1 MARDPDLD
9 LVDDEDELEDDDE
22 LEEYEESAGTGAGA
36 FLTGVV
42 LGALIGAGVALMLA
56 PERGEVV
63 RRRLGGRLR
72 AFGED
77 ARDQLEDW
85 RDEAGRE
92 LRTRRRRLKK
102 RLKGRI

>member
-9 LVDDEDELEDDDE
+9 LVDDEDELEDDE
-22 LEEYEESAGTGAGA
+22 LEDDEESAATGAGA
-36 FLTGVV
+36 FLTGVL
-42 LGALIGAGVALMLA
+42 LGALLGAGLALMLA

-72 AFGED
+72 ALGEE

-92 LRTRRRRLKK
+92 LRSRRRRLKK
-102 RLKGRI
+102 RLKGRL

>member
-9 LVDDEDELEDDDE
+9 LVEDENELEDEDF
-22 LEEYEESAGTGAGA
+22 EEYEEADGPSAGA
-36 FLTGVV
+36 FLVGVL
-42 LGALIGAGVALMLA
+42 LGALLGAGAALMLA

-72 AFGED
+72 ALGED

-92 LRTRRRRLKK
+92 LRSSRRRLKK